1 MHILPENHSLEEIL
15 LLLLQPTLPK
25 KHSFCEEGEPSSEE
39 ARKTYLKIIF
49 YQCCLLPMAF
59 GLLGGTVEF

>member
-25 KHSFCEEGEPSSEE
+25 KHSYCEDGEPSSEE
-39 ARKTYLKIIF
+39 ARNTDLKIIF
-49 YQCCLLPMAF
+49 YQWLSAYWEALWNF
-59 GLLGGTVEF
+59 E